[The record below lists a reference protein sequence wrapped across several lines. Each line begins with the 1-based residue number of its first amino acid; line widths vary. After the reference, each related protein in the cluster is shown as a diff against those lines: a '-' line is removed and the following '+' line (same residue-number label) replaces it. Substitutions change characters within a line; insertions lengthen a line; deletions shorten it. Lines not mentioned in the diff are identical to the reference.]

1 MADPLQETGNGRAL
15 VAVSALEK
23 RFGAVVAVGGVSLE
37 IRAGEVLGLVGENG
51 AGKSTMVGLI
61 SGSIAPDG
69 GRIRVDGQEYAALDP
84 HTAGSL
90 GIAAIRQE
98 PVLVRTLSVAENL
111 VLGREPRRLGI
122 VSWREVRQR
131 AARLL
136 AEIDAQVPIGV
147 AVEALSPADRQLV
160 EVARNLGAGARV
172 LFFDE
177 PTAALGPAE
186 TERLFEL
193 IRRLAAS
200 GAAVVY
206 VSHRLEEIFEIC
218 QRVVVMRDGLVVA
231 DRPVGELNEETLVA
245 AMAGR
250 ELVAQERAEA
260 RERHESSVEPVLSL
274 RGVGQGRRLVGID
287 LDIRP
292 GEVHGLAGIVGSGRT
307 RLSSILAGL
316 FSADE
321 GEMTLNGRRYAPS
334 SPAEAIRAGVLLV
347 PEDRLSAG
355 LFADLSQATNIVF
368 SRYDKASRRGFV
380 SRALE
385 ARSAGALLERLDVR
399 PRNPQ
404 AHGRTL
410 SGGNQQKVVLGRA
423 LFAEPKVLILDEP
436 TRGVDVGAKAYI
448 HRLVRELVSEGVA
461 VVLASSDL
469 RELTALSDR
478 ITVMARGRVTAS
490 FPAPFDSER
499 IMAAAT
505 GATARSS

>member
-1 MADPLQETGNGRAL
+1 MSAAAQSAAPAL
-15 VAVSALEK
+15 VAVEGLEK

-37 IRAGEVLGLVGENG
+37 IRGGEVLGLVGENG

-61 SGSIAPDG
+61 SGSLEPDG
-69 GRIRVDGQEYAALDP
+69 GRMLVDGEPYAALDP
-84 HTAGSL
+84 LTAGRL

-98 PVLVRTLSVAENL
+98 PVLVPTLSVAENL

-122 VSWREVRQR
+122 VSWSEVRQR
-131 AARLL
+131 GARLL
-136 AEIDAQVPIGV
+136 AEIGAEVPLGV

-172 LFFDE
+172 IFFDE

-186 TERLFEL
+186 TERLFGL
-193 IRRLAAS
+193 IRRLTAA
-200 GAAVVY
+200 GAAIVY

-218 QRVVVMRDGLVVA
+218 QRVVVMRDGVVVA
-231 DRPVGELNEETLVA
+231 DRPVRELDEDSLIA

-250 ELVAQERAEA
+250 ELAAQERAEA
-260 RERHESSVEPVLSL
+260 REYHESELEPILSL
-274 RGVGQGRRLVGID
+274 RGIGQGRRLVGID

-316 FSADE
+316 ISPDE
-321 GEMTLNGRRYAPS
+321 GEMTLRGRRYAPS
-334 SPAEAIRAGVLLV
+334 SPGEAIRAGVLLV
-347 PEDRLSAG
+347 PEDRLAAG

-368 SRYDKASRRGFV
+368 SRYDRASRRGFV
-380 SRALE
+380 WRALE
-385 ARSAGALLERLDVR
+385 VAGAGALLERLDVR

-423 LFAEPKVLILDEP
+423 LFAGPEVLILDEP

-490 FPAPFDSER
+490 FRAPFDSER
-499 IMAAAT
+499 ITAAAT
-505 GATARSS
+505 GASAVAS